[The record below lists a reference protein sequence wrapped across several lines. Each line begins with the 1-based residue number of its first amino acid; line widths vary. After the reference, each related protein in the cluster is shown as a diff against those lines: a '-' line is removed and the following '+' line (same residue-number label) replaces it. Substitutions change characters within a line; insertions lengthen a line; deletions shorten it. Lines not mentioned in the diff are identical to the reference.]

1 MAILERIKRE
11 NAVNEFLCKKNDKSY
26 LEETLTKVLNAI
38 EKRLPFSQDM
48 LSLSW
53 EYCWHYRDTKEDILE
68 SKLWKTIAQQMLD
81 IIGNMQTMQRD
92 FLWLTSWLL
101 HSVIFYIEI
110 DGRPLFERAN
120 EIVNTNINK
129 EATGRLSAIMM
140 ELKTNDN
147 GKQWDDLQA
156 YGLEDDFVMVSDQE
170 EEEKTESTPPRRP
183 DVRQDTT
190 EHPLKPEYNEH
201 ALRRLNAVIGKAGA
215 NMIDHYNETV
225 YLGQLHM
232 KNTILNDDFQH
243 SVEHCYFISKRKI
256 SHLNTMM
263 KALQIIE
270 GKISKGEGYNIKRV
284 LRKKNLFREYSFE
297 NPAYFDVKLNVEVFR
312 KSVESI
318 SIVAEVQVM
327 VPFMNTFKK
336 EVSHKLYQIQRQQEH
351 FEKMTKISKKLTEFE
366 PNFTA
371 ILATGKVRDLCKYMI
386 EHIMDTQFVINYRF
400 QNKANIFHAIFR
412 FDNIA
417 IYKYLTRPGQS
428 VPVTDK
434 VLRAKFAEKDG
445 RGSHT
450 FYELL
455 KSNSK

>member
-92 FLWLTSWLL
+92 FLWLT
-101 HSVIFYIEI
+101 
-110 DGRPLFERAN
+110 
-120 EIVNTNINK
+120 
-129 EATGRLSAIMM
+129 TGRLNVIMM
-140 ELKTNDN
+140 ELKINDN

>member
-1 MAILERIKRE
+1 MGVLLALSGHKRGHFG
-11 NAVNEFLCKKNDKSY
+11 VQ
-26 LEETLTKVLNAI
+26 I
-38 EKRLPFSQDM
+38 M
-48 LSLSW
+48 
-53 EYCWHYRDTKEDILE
+53 EDHRATDGGYH
-68 SKLWKTIAQQMLD
+68 WY
-81 IIGNMQTMQRD
+81 NMQTMQRD

-201 ALRRLNAVIGKAGA
+201 ALRRLNAAIGKAGV

-243 SVEHCYFISKRKI
+243 SVFICKI
-256 SHLNTMM
+256 
-263 KALQIIE
+263 
-270 GKISKGEGYNIKRV
+270 
-284 LRKKNLFREYSFE
+284 
-297 NPAYFDVKLNVEVFR
+297 
-312 KSVESI
+312 
-318 SIVAEVQVM
+318 
-327 VPFMNTFKK
+327 
-336 EVSHKLYQIQRQQEH
+336 
-351 FEKMTKISKKLTEFE
+351 
-366 PNFTA
+366 
-371 ILATGKVRDLCKYMI
+371 
-386 EHIMDTQFVINYRF
+386 RF
-400 QNKANIFHAIFR
+400 
-412 FDNIA
+412 
-417 IYKYLTRPGQS
+417 
-428 VPVTDK
+428 
-434 VLRAKFAEKDG
+434 
-445 RGSHT
+445 
-450 FYELL
+450 
-455 KSNSK
+455 